1 VRPLATLKPTLAV
14 VEVPVA
20 VRLPPSETCAIS
32 RITPLLSCVSIVAGW
47 VTCCVALAVM
57 TLPALVY

>member
-1 VRPLATLKPTLAV
+1 LKPTLAV